1 MWLEDS
7 CNLLVLIQITNGF
20 HTLCYFGRMMGIVVD
35 QDDIF
40 FLEMEVETTARTGKG
55 RHTMLDL
62 LRCHTV
68 QPGGDAD
75 IRTDK
80 VEEDFATSDADVLR
94 IKVGTSS

>member
-1 MWLEDS
+1 
-7 CNLLVLIQITNGF
+7 
-20 HTLCYFGRMMGIVVD
+20 MMGIVVD

-40 FLEMEVETTARTGKG
+40 FLEMEVETTVRTGKG

-68 QPGGDAD
+68 QPGKGDSGNSVLYIHFHGHAQLYVGDAD
-75 IRTDK
+75 IGTDK
-80 VEEDFATSDADVLR
+80 VEENFATSDADVLR